1 MNSGQAVS
9 LLNIVAILALLGSCV
24 GSPVTSDHPPGNTV
38 ILSPTIHAATIPTAL
53 TSESMTPT
61 LEASEH
67 QVTLWPT
74 EDWQV
79 STPEEQGIDSR
90 YLQTMF
96 SYVQDENP
104 GINSILIA
112 RNGFLVAEDY
122 YTPFRL
128 DSAQHLFSGTKSV
141 ISILIGI
148 AIQDGYIRNIN
159 QPVLEFFPE
168 IDASMLDERKR
179 QMTIAHLLTMTSGL
193 DWRELAPYN
202 GDSMA
207 QMMASPNWVEFVL
220 EQPMAHAPGKVF
232 SYNSGTSHVLS
243 ALLQRV
249 TGVSTLAYAQE
260 HLFDPLGI
268 SDITWRVDPQGVN
281 IGGWGLSLTTR
292 DMAKVG
298 YLYLRQGLWD
308 NVQLVPSKWVRAS
321 TTWQSTGT
329 GPLEG
334 WGYGYQWWLIPDLPY
349 EVFEARG
356 LLGQHIMVVPE
367 LDLVIVF
374 TSRVEN
380 GNTPISL
387 LESYILPSVQS
398 TMPLPSNQEVYAN
411 LQSLLNEI
419 RHGR

>member
-1 MNSGQAVS
+1 M
-9 LLNIVAILALLGSCV
+9 
-24 GSPVTSDHPPGNTV
+24 
-38 ILSPTIHAATIPTAL
+38 
-53 TSESMTPT
+53 
-61 LEASEH
+61 
-67 QVTLWPT
+67 
-74 EDWQV
+74 
-79 STPEEQGIDSR
+79 
-90 YLQTMF
+90 
-96 SYVQDENP
+96 
-104 GINSILIA
+104 
-112 RNGFLVAEDY
+112 
-122 YTPFRL
+122 L
-128 DSAQHLFSGTKSV
+128 D
-141 ISILIGI
+141 
-148 AIQDGYIRNIN
+148 
-159 QPVLEFFPE
+159 FFPE
-168 IDASMLDERKR
+168 IDASTLDERKR

-356 LLGQHIMVVPE
+356 LLGQHIMVIPE

-380 GNTPISL
+380 GNTPISW

-398 TMPLPSNQEVYAN
+398 TTPLPSN
-411 LQSLLNEI
+411 
-419 RHGR
+419 